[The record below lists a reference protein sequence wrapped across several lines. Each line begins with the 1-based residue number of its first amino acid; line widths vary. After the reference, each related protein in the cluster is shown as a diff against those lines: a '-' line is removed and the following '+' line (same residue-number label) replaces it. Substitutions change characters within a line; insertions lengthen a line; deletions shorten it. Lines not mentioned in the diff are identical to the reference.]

1 MPQRVT
7 KTDEAYVQKQLKRPH
22 DTSGDIFEIRRIV
35 LNNLGHKVNRVR
47 RENPAA
53 V

>member
-35 LNNLGHKVNRVR
+35 LNNLGHKVYLMYSCTT
-47 RENPAA
+47 
-53 V
+53 